1 MTDDLRTL
9 RQECPGSLQYP
20 ARKPWRLGCFS
31 WCFTKSQK
39 NQQNILFASHETSI
53 KSYEIS
59 IKSYEISIKSYE
71 TSTKKNQIPWNFH
84 QKPMTSPNPIKSHQI
99 PQDSSRFP
107 WTLLLFVRS
116 ALCWVCDSWKPSSTV
131 RRSSS
136 CSRARCKTGPC
147 WSQAGS
153 AIYPWTDARWC
164 PPVISWFINP
174 INYRYIYHK
183 P

>member
-1 MTDDLRTL
+1 MPMTDDLRTL

-71 TSTKKNQIPWNFH
+71 TSTKK
-84 QKPMTSPNPIKSHQI
+84 TIKSHETSI
-99 PQDSSRFP
+99 KSP
-107 WTLLLFVRS
+107 
-116 ALCWVCDSWKPSSTV
+116 
-131 RRSSS
+131 
-136 CSRARCKTGPC
+136 
-147 WSQAGS
+147 
-153 AIYPWTDARWC
+153 
-164 PPVISWFINP
+164 
-174 INYRYIYHK
+174 
-183 P
+183 